1 MMRATFRQFASL
13 PSSARLIWL
22 VVLALALQPL
32 AWAQQPTAQ
41 WVTLPYCI
49 TSAAPAAHA
58 AARPT
63 DAARDHAHH
72 LQVLLDPSAA
82 LNATGS
88 PWALPAA
95 SPATAALSAH
105 TAQPALPEPAAPR
118 DTALRQRPQQP
129 RAPPQVS

>member
-1 MMRATFRQFASL
+1 MRATFRQFASL

-32 AWAQQPTAQ
+32 AWAQQPAAQ
-41 WVTLPYCI
+41 WVTLPYCT

-72 LQVLLDPSAA
+72 LQVLLNPAAA

-88 PWALPAA
+88 QWALPAA
-95 SPATAALSAH
+95 PTATVALAVH
-105 TAQPALPEPAAPR
+105 TAQPDLPEPAAPR
-118 DTALRQRPQQP
+118 AASLRQRPQQP
-129 RAPPQVS
+129 RAPPQIS

>member
-1 MMRATFRQFASL
+1 MRATFRQFASL

-22 VVLALALQPL
+22 VILALALQPL
-32 AWAQQPTAQ
+32 AWAQQPAAQ
-41 WVTLPYCI
+41 WVTLPYCT

-72 LQVLLDPSAA
+72 LQVLLNPAAA

-88 PWALPAA
+88 QWALPAA
-95 SPATAALSAH
+95 PIATVALAVH
-105 TAQPALPEPAAPR
+105 TAQPDLPEPAAPR
-118 DTALRQRPQQP
+118 AASLRQRPQQP
-129 RAPPQVS
+129 RAPPQIS